1 MSAMDEDEDTAAQAY
16 ASIAAQLESWTSP
29 KVGRLSASIMMEEE
43 QDESSPGYEM
53 DALEWMQRELMV
65 EEVPL
70 ATPKRTP
77 LLERADTPVMS
88 NSSATKAKKASTPSI
103 SSSIRKTPEVMAP
116 INSPFPLRNPTT
128 QHSPRAIA
136 ADISDSSTSS
146 SQYRRYHD
154 CLLNYVRQRRSL
166 SDRIELEQQ
175 ERMLT
180 DDNELPSTA
189 PSSLMAAE
197 CRVELELLNALN
209 QLAWSQAHNP
219 DRRLEGNVWSLLAEL
234 RKLGLASLV
243 WDNDRTSL
251 AQHKSSQAMYLQ
263 RLNFAQ
269 DSTSKQVLEK
279 LTASD
284 APLLLQRRHAIL
296 QWMHTCFQQQ
306 IVQPKSTIL
315 VSRSHPDDQPPL
327 MEQAQQE
334 LLQSCLSYILAGR
347 LEDASQ
353 LARSH
358 GQPWRAAAWNGGAPA
373 GYDKV
378 PNEITKTVDN
388 IPVGNP
394 HRFLWKR
401 QIWNNGQRLIGTS
414 PHEAAIYSILSNDLK
429 TCFSNPAL
437 RSWQHGLYVALYSS
451 WGRTQD
457 EVLHAWNNHR
467 RKARPPFPG
476 TQHLTKEREQL
487 IATADLATV
496 TEQDIIKMLE
506 SSPFP
511 VMRGTGC
518 YESCAAS
525 ILVGKSSLIEYC
537 ELAANNIQVSEN
549 LTSKHPEEVTRLRFL
564 THLLLYLDSLE
575 VCTTPIVINGIN
587 DYKNQVLFAYVQHLA
602 SRPDLWHMV
611 ALYASFLPE
620 QTSVDYLPTVLVQI
634 LDLQE
639 RIAMLSQIRDLLVSL
654 ELPILRQVVRLLLA
668 EQDASDRKKWKSV
681 QWLLQ
686 YEEHFGDALI
696 CANML
701 LREFFLQDADDN
713 KLDAA
718 MEFVQDHLPEDL
730 VETAG
735 RVVPEDEP
743 NIKLYDQKVD
753 NARTE
758 HLAFWEYLEAYREF
772 GEWKETISQ
781 ASEAAEVQHKAALN
795 MSLLN
800 PTELAIAKQRLVR
813 DWRSNKTAESQVVI
827 EAADQARKALLT
839 VLKHPGG
846 WLSPP
851 EEYEQPSSSLDR
863 EDKTR
868 QQEIAEIRS
877 RYLVI
882 AVDLYHQVCEET
894 AVYMSHNLDDAPEN
908 QSRQQALA
916 VLAGPDSSLEESPL
930 APAYWYHHALE
941 LAAIVAH
948 DAHGIHK
955 AFGSLELQEF
965 LSKLAETAVSKL
977 MDGV

>member
-1 MSAMDEDEDTAAQAY
+1 MSAMDEDEDTTAQAY
-16 ASIAAQLESWTSP
+16 ASIAAQLESWTSE
-29 KVGRLSASIMMEEE
+29 KVGGLSASIMMEEE

-53 DALEWMQRELMV
+53 DALEWMQRELSV

-88 NSSATKAKKASTPSI
+88 NSSATKAPSST
-103 SSSIRKTPEVMAP
+103 RKTPEVMAP
-116 INSPFPLRNPTT
+116 INSPYPLKNPTKLN
-128 QHSPRAIA
+128 SPRAIA
-136 ADISDSSTSS
+136 ADTSDSGISS

-154 CLLNYVRQRRSL
+154 CLLHYVRQRRSL
-166 SDRIELEQQ
+166 SDRIELEQE
-175 ERMLT
+175 ERMLM
-180 DDNELPSTA
+180 DDSEPLSTA
-189 PSSLMAAE
+189 PSTLTPAE
-197 CRVELELLNALN
+197 CRVELELLKTLN

-306 IVQPKSTIL
+306 IVQPKSTIIA
-315 VSRSHPDDQPPL
+315 SRSHPDDQPPL

-334 LLQSCLSYILAGR
+334 LLQSCLSHVLAGR

-358 GQPWRAAAWNGGAPA
+358 GQPWRAALWNGGAPA
-373 GYDKV
+373 GYNKV
-378 PNEITKTVDN
+378 PNETTKMVDN
-388 IPVGNP
+388 VPVGNP

-414 PHEAAIYSILSNDLK
+414 PHEAAIYSILSNDVK
-429 TCFSNPAL
+429 TCFSNPTL
-437 RSWQHGLYVALYSS
+437 RTWQHGLYVALYSS

-467 RKARPPFPG
+467 REARPPFPG

-496 TEQDIIKMLE
+496 TEQDVMKMLE
-506 SSPFP
+506 SSPFE

-537 ELAANNIQVSEN
+537 ELAANNIQVSETI
-549 LTSKHPEEVTRLRFL
+549 LTSNHPEEVTRLRFL
-564 THLLLYLDSLE
+564 THFLLYLDSLE
-575 VCTTPIVINGIN
+575 ACTTPIVIDGITG
-587 DYKNQVLFAYVQHLA
+587 YKNQVLFAYVQHLA

-620 QTSVDYLPTVLVQI
+620 QTAVDYLPTVLVQI

-639 RIAMLSQIRDLLVSL
+639 RIGMLTQIRDLLVSL
-654 ELPILRQVVRLLLA
+654 ELPILRQVVRLLL
-668 EQDASDRKKWKSV
+668 EEHDATDRKKCKSM

-686 YEEHFGDALI
+686 NEEHLGDALI

-701 LREFFLQDADDN
+701 LREFFLQEAGKN
-713 KLDAA
+713 KLEAA
-718 MEFVQDHLPEDL
+718 MIFVEDHLPEGL
-730 VETAG
+730 VESAG
-735 RVVPEDEP
+735 QVVAEDDA
-743 NIKLYDQKVD
+743 NQKLYNQKVD

-758 HLAFWEYLEAYREF
+758 HLAFCEYLKAYRVF
-772 GEWKETISQ
+772 QEWEETI
-781 ASEAAEVQHKAALN
+781 AEAGETAEGQHKAALD

-800 PTELAIAKQRLVR
+800 PTELAIAQQRLVR
-813 DWRSNKTAESQVVI
+813 DWRTNKTTESRVVI
-827 EAADQARKALLT
+827 KAADEARKALLT
-839 VLKHPGG
+839 VLKHDGG

-851 EEYEQPSSSLDR
+851 EEYEQPSSGLDR
-863 EDKTR
+863 EDKIR
-868 QQEIAEIRS
+868 QQEIAEIRC

-882 AVDLYHQVCEET
+882 AVELYHQVCKET

-908 QSRQQALA
+908 KSRQEALA
-916 VLAGPDSSLEESPL
+916 VLVGPDSSLEESSPL
-930 APAYWYHHALE
+930 APACWYKHALD
-941 LAAIVAH
+941 LAIIVAH
-948 DAHGIHK
+948 DAHHIHK
-955 AFGSLELQEF
+955 AFGSLELQVF
-965 LSKLAETAVSKL
+965 LSELAETAVAKL
-977 MDGV
+977 MAGV

>member
-1 MSAMDEDEDTAAQAY
+1 MSAMDEDEDTTAQAY

-88 NSSATKAKKASTPSI
+88 NSSATKAKKLSMP
-103 SSSIRKTPEVMAP
+103 SSSTRKTPEVMAP
-116 INSPFPLRNPTT
+116 INSPLPFKNSSKL
-128 QHSPRAIA
+128 HSPRPIA
-136 ADISDSSTSS
+136 VDTSDSSTSS

-154 CLLNYVRQRRSL
+154 CLLYYVRQRRSL
-166 SDRIELEQQ
+166 SDRIELEQE

-180 DDNELPSTA
+180 DDSEVHSTA
-189 PSSLMAAE
+189 PSSLTAAE
-197 CRVELELLNALN
+197 CRVELELLKTLN

-251 AQHKSSQAMYLQ
+251 AQHKSSQAMFLQ

-315 VSRSHPDDQPPL
+315 ASRSHPDDQPPL

-334 LLQSCLSYILAGR
+334 LLRSCLSHVLAGR

-358 GQPWRAAAWNGGAPA
+358 GQPWRAAVWNGGAPA

-378 PNEITKTVDN
+378 PNETTKTVDN

-401 QIWNNGQRLIGTS
+401 QIWNNGQRLISTS
-414 PHEAAIYSILSNDLK
+414 PHEAAICSILSNDVK
-429 TCFSNPAL
+429 TSFSNPTL
-437 RSWQHGLYVALYSS
+437 RTWQHGLYVALYSS

-467 RKARPPFPG
+467 REARPPFPG
-476 TQHLTKEREQL
+476 TQHLAKEREQL

-496 TEQDIIKMLE
+496 TEQDVMKMLE
-506 SSPFP
+506 TSPFEA
-511 VMRGTGC
+511 MRGTGC

-525 ILVGKSSLIEYC
+525 ILVGKSFLIEYC
-537 ELAANNIQVSEN
+537 ELAANNIQVSGKII
-549 LTSKHPEEVTRLRFL
+549 TSNNPEEVTRLRFL

-575 VCTTPIVINGIN
+575 ACTTPIVIDGITG
-587 DYKNQVLFAYVQHLA
+587 YKNQVLFAYVQHLA

-620 QTSVDYLPTVLVQI
+620 QTAVDYVPTVLVQI

-654 ELPILRQVVRLLLA
+654 ELPILRQVVRLLLE
-668 EQDASDRKKWKSV
+668 EQDASDRKKCKSM

-686 YEEHFGDALI
+686 YEEHFGDALV

-701 LREFFLQDADDN
+701 LREFFLQEADDN

-718 MEFVQDHLPEDL
+718 MEFVHDHLPEDL

-735 RVVPEDEP
+735 QVAPEDEP
-743 NIKLYDQKVD
+743 NQKLYNQKVD

-758 HLAFWEYLEAYREF
+758 HMAFWEYLEAYRVF
-772 GEWKETISQ
+772 GEWKETISK
-781 ASEAAEVQHKAALN
+781 ASETAEVQHKAALN

-800 PTELAIAKQRLVR
+800 PTELAIAQQRLVR
-813 DWRSNKTAESQVVI
+813 DWRTNKTAESHVVI
-827 EAADQARKALLT
+827 EAADETRKALLA

-851 EEYEQPSSSLDR
+851 EEYEQPPSGLDR

-894 AVYMSHNLDDAPEN
+894 AFYMSHNLDDAPEN
-908 QSRQQALA
+908 KSRQQALA
-916 VLAGPDSSLEESPL
+916 VLVGPDSNLEESSPL
-930 APAYWYHHALE
+930 APAYWYQHALD
-941 LAAIVAH
+941 LASIVAM
-948 DAHGIHK
+948 DTYGIHK

-977 MDGV
+977 MNGV